1 MGEIARRRA
10 DWSSLRVFFAVAET
24 GGINAAA
31 RALQINPSTVTRAI
45 EELERQLNVTLFHRG
60 PRGATLTEAGE
71 AAFQRVRTMDRMA
84 EALELEIGD
93 TETLAEGRVR
103 LAAPDGVAGYFI
115 SPHQTEFLRAHPGI
129 DLSIDCGLWPDRPLD
144 GEADLALT
152 FSEPT
157 QPDAVAQPIAHV
169 HYALFASREY
179 VSLYGAPKTIE
190 EMLTHPYIH
199 HSAQT
204 HQKELWG
211 ERVQAWQTLTH
222 KRIETNSSSVVVQ
235 AVLNGVGIGAM
246 PTAIASVEPELVM
259 LDVLKVGPAKLWL
272 VHHRDAVR
280 PARVRL
286 VKDWLKAIFDPKTRP
301 WYRAEFVHPDDFG
314 APGVRPEPAVRGVR
328 PERRAS

>member
-1 MGEIARRRA
+1 MGEISRRRA
-10 DWSSLRVFFAVAET
+10 DWSNLRVFFAVAET

-45 EELERQLNVTLFHRG
+45 EELERQLNATLFHRG

-71 AAFQRVRTMDRMA
+71 AAFQRVRTMERMA
-84 EALELEIGD
+84 EALELEVGD
-93 TETLAEGRVR
+93 SETLAEGRVR

-144 GEADLALT
+144 GEADLTLT

-157 QPDAVAQPIAHV
+157 QPDAVAQPIAYV

-190 EMLTHPYIH
+190 DMLHHPYIH

-222 KRIETNSSSVVVQ
+222 KRIETNSSSVCVQ

-246 PTAIASVEPELVM
+246 PTAIASVEPDLVM
-259 LDVLKVGPAKLWL
+259 LDVLTVGPAKLWL

-301 WYRAEFVHPDDFG
+301 WYRSEFVHPDDFAAEADKADG
-314 APGVRPEPAVRGVR
+314 ASKGVRKAG
-328 PERRAS
+328 